1 MASKFVLIVN
11 TNNDALTTASEIA
24 ANVAANAHTSGADA
38 FAAIDNIAAF
48 IQAQV
53 LGRGIGVVIYTGG
66 VAATGSV
73 TFTGRPTADE
83 TLTICNTTLTAKDS
97 GANGTTQ
104 FNTDASV
111 VATTATNLAACIN
124 ANTTL
129 NKQVSATAAL
139 GVVTITALIP
149 GVVGNGFD
157 LTEGM
162 TNTTKSA
169 FASGAESNKATLS
182 AGL

>member
-1 MASKFVLIVN
+1 MASKFVLICN
-11 TNNDALTTASEIA
+11 TNNDANTTGSEIA
-24 ANVAANAHTSGADA
+24 PNVASNSHSTGADA

-48 IQAQV
+48 IQAQI
-53 LGRGIGVVIYTGG
+53 LGRGINTVVYTGG
-66 VAATGSV
+66 VSAAGTV
-73 TFTGRPTADE
+73 TFTGRPVADE
-83 TLTICNTTLTAKDS
+83 VLTICNTTLTAKDS

-129 NKQVSATAAL
+129 NKQVSATSSL

-157 LTEGM
+157 LTESM
-162 TNTTKSA
+162 TNTAKSS
-169 FASGAESNKATLS
+169 FASGAESNRTTLS

>member
-1 MASKFVLIVN
+1 MASKFVLVVN
-11 TNNDALTTASEIA
+11 TNNDGNTTASEIG
-24 ANVAANAHTSGADA
+24 ANVASNGNTIGAGA
-38 FAAIDNIAAF
+38 PAAIDNIAAF
-48 IQAQV
+48 IQSQQI
-53 LGRGIGVVIYTGG
+53 GRGINVVVYDTA
-66 VAATGSV
+66 VAAAGSI
-73 TFTGRPTADE
+73 TFTGRPVADE

-104 FNTDASV
+104 FNTDVASV
-111 VATTATNLAACIN
+111 TVTAAALAACIN

-129 NKQVSATAAL
+129 NKQVSATSSL

-157 LTEGM
+157 LTESM

-169 FASGAESNKATLS
+169 FASGAESHKATLS